1 MDDDAWLTARFE
13 EHRPRLTALASR
25 MLGSKTD
32 ADDAVQEAWIR
43 MSRSDTSEVEN
54 LGGWLTTVVSR
65 VCLNVL
71 QSRRTRSTIPLDAN
85 IADSHPEESRSDPER
100 EALLGD
106 AVSLALL
113 IVLDRLS
120 PLERIAFVLHDMF
133 AVPFEDIAPIVG
145 RNATSTR
152 QLASRARQR
161 VHHSEIERVPDRL
174 EHARLVEAFLAAAR
188 QGDFSALVALLDPDA
203 ALRLDL
209 TAVAMSGPETA
220 KGADAV
226 AAFSMRARAARPVLV
241 DGVPA
246 AAWMPGGKVRV
257 VLLFTFSVDKIAAI
271 EAVAEPGRLAALDL
285 VLADDTWT

>member
-25 MLGSKTD
+25 MLGSTAD
-32 ADDAVQEAWIR
+32 ADDAVQDAWIR

-71 QSRRTRSTIPLDAN
+71 QSRRTRATVPLDATLTDAHP
-85 IADSHPEESRSDPER
+85 ADGRSDPEG

-120 PLERIAFVLHDMF
+120 PDERVAFVLHDMF

-145 RNATSTR
+145 RNTSSTR

-161 VHHSEIERVPDRL
+161 VQHSEVERGPDRL

-188 QGDFSALVALLDPDA
+188 QGDFAALVALLDPEA
-203 ALRLDL
+203 ALRLDDA
-209 TAVAMSGPETA
+209 AVAMGGPGTA
-220 KGADAV
+220 NGAEAV
-226 AAFSMRARAARPVLV
+226 AAFSMRAREARPVLV
-241 DGVPA
+241 NGQPA

-257 VLLFTFSVDKIAAI
+257 VLLFTFSADKIAAI
-271 EAVAEPGRLAALDL
+271 EAVAAPDRLSTLDL
-285 VLADDTWT
+285 VLAGNART

>member
-32 ADDAVQEAWIR
+32 ADDAVQDAWIR
-43 MSRSDTSEVEN
+43 MNRSDTSEVEN

-71 QSRRTRSTIPLDAN
+71 QSRATRSTVALDAN
-85 IADSHPEESRSDPER
+85 IADSHPAESGSDPER
-100 EALLGD
+100 EALLD

-120 PLERIAFVLHDMF
+120 PVERVAFVLHDMF
-133 AVPFEDIAPIVG
+133 AVPFVDIAPIVG

-161 VHHSEIERVPDRL
+161 LQHSVVERGPDRL
-174 EHARLVEAFLAAAR
+174 EHARLVDAFLAAAR
-188 QGDFSALVALLDPDA
+188 HGDFAALVALLDPDA
-203 ALRLDL
+203 VLRLDV
-209 TAVAMSGPETA
+209 TAVAMGGPA
-220 KGADAV
+220 QANGADAV
-226 AAFSMRARAARPVLV
+226 AAFSMRAREARPVLV
-241 DGVPA
+241 DGQPA
-246 AAWMPGGKVRV
+246 AAWMPAGKLRV
-257 VLLFTFSVDKIAAI
+257 VLLFTFSAERIATI
-271 EAVAEPGRLAALDL
+271 EAVAERDRLATLDL
-285 VLADDTWT
+285 VLAGEAWT